1 MRHWFEHNG
10 ERGGGDEAS
19 LDAALA
25 RREADARG
33 DVGLAGSAGTKGDDI
48 LAVGDELSA
57 GETEDK
63 LLVQGREGIE
73 VEALHRG
80 ELRRLDAAVNHPSL
94 AVEQFELDQPGEV
107 ADMVDAFGGALPGEL
122 LMLALRR
129 RRTSGAAPWAAS
141 AS

>member
-10 ERGGGDEAS
+10 ERGGGDEAG

-63 LLVQGREGIE
+63 LLVQGREGASKSKLFTAGNFA
-73 VEALHRG
+73 ALM
-80 ELRRLDAAVNHPSL
+80 RRSII
-94 AVEQFELDQPGEV
+94 
-107 ADMVDAFGGALPGEL
+107 
-122 LMLALRR
+122 R
-129 RRTSGAAPWAAS
+129 AS
-141 AS
+141 RSSSSSSISRAR